1 MRSVISLDFYV
12 LVCRAHNGI
21 KKKFRCNYERVS
33 MLLFRD
39 CNNSTSRTLAC
50 FTKNKLVCGEPDCG
64 LVLLQQVERA

>member
-1 MRSVISLDFYV
+1 MYLCVEPIMEF
-12 LVCRAHNGI
+12 

-50 FTKNKLVCGEPDCG
+50 FTKKQVTVRGTG
-64 LVLLQQVERA
+64 LWSRIVVTSGTRVMHLLHGDI